1 MARSFARGSSPP
13 PGSIEYAAIGGPLFY
28 NTQSGFQLYE
38 ISYTELDAAKRWID
52 AVDRSVSQARKVH
65 GDRVLSDADARAWE
79 RFMTTWRPFYG
90 DMSLPGHFN
99 TMLKT
104 NRKSFDDLLAESRR
118 LYEGF
123 ARKGM
128 SKVPVPYADELL
140 VVLRTT
146 PKKLTA
152 AEMQSRLLAG
162 ARCGEKMIDQ
172 NTAWHSWLTS
182 TDHRP
187 LQTAIKEARLASD
200 IYGRSRR
207 SSATYVPGDPA
218 YDDFLRALTKIW
230 IEAASLAGIRETHDT
245 TFAEL
250 TDDIRDVPEKT
261 SSYLLW
267 LLAAAG
273 VSYLGYTW
281 LSRPRAPT
289 VVVAVPDAY
298 PPQES

>member
-28 NTQSGFQLYE
+28 NTSSGFQLYE
-38 ISYTELDAAKRWID
+38 ISYTELDAAKRWVD
-52 AVDRSVSQARKVH
+52 AIDRSVSQARKLH
-65 GDRVLSDADARAWE
+65 GDRVLSAADARSWE
-79 RFMTTWRPFYG
+79 DFMTKWRPFYG
-90 DMSLPGHFN
+90 DMTLPGHFN

-104 NRKSFDDLLAESRR
+104 NRRSFDDLLAKSRQ
-118 LYEGF
+118 LYDGF

-128 SKVPVPYADELL
+128 SAVPVPYADELL

-152 AEMQSRLLAG
+152 SEMQSRLLAG
-162 ARCGEKMIDQ
+162 ARCGEKMIDR
-172 NTAWHSWLTS
+172 NTVWHSWLTS
-182 TDHRP
+182 KDHLP
-187 LQTAIKEARLASD
+187 LQKAIEEARLAAG

-230 IEAASLAGIRETHDT
+230 IEAAGLAGIREVKDT
-245 TFAEL
+245 AYAEFV
-250 TDDIRDVPEKT
+250 DDVRDVPEKT

-273 VSYLGYTW
+273 VSYLGYKW
-281 LSRPRAPT
+281 LNRPSTPT
-289 VVVAVPDAY
+289 VVVSVPDAY
-298 PPQES
+298 PPRES